1 MMQLEL
7 DILPAAAG
15 AGLYLAYRF
24 LAVRVHDNV
33 SPKKQDAFSED
44 AMTEHKVDVN
54 QELPEPEPEHK
65 QELPFETVQV
75 LAPRPGKIPK
85 HQRYH
90 PWLFGGFCVF
100 VAARCFHF
108 KKMIHHAANDEM
120 EFESLFT
127 TLPADSPPS
136 YTIEAAIDISP
147 ELLGQL
153 PSHDGAVPALQSA
166 VLAPP
171 TVAHDANDVALYS
184 VKLERQRMP
193 IFSVGDVVYYR
204 SAYYG
209 TLMVGTP
216 AVPFKVVFDTGS
228 GHLIL
233 PSTYCHTE
241 TCRAHR
247 RYRRSASTTGQDIDY
262 DGTLVEAGQPRDQ
275 ITVSFGT
282 GEVTGVFVEDIVCM
296 NGDGA
301 TESNESVAVAG
312 SLQDGCVSMRLI
324 AATDMS
330 EDPFKSFQFD
340 GVLGLGLDGLSQTRE
355 FNFLEVVAE
364 SVEQWGGGSMP
375 HTFGVFLAEGT
386 SEESEIVFGGWS
398 PTHHEDDLSWNS
410 VLEPEMGHWMLPI
423 KSMRVGEETIA
434 FCNEGCKAV
443 VDTGTSLFA
452 VPTVAFPE
460 LYELMKHPTP
470 LAGHC
475 RGYGPQLHIE
485 LEHFTVTLEP
495 RDYARLER
503 ATSLSTYMQFLPNSN
518 EKRTG
523 PPSRSDLF
531 CKPMLMALDLPEPLG
546 PKLFILGEPVLR
558 KYYTVYDGL
567 SKTVGI
573 ARARHQ
579 KGARPAEF
587 LRSSGDTDASSSM
600 FDAFR
605 KRKLQR

>member
-1 MMQLEL
+1 MQLEL
-7 DILPAAAG
+7 EVLPAVAG

-24 LAVRVHDNV
+24 LAVVHNDS
-33 SPKKQDAFSED
+33 SPKKQDAFFED
-44 AMTEHKVDVN
+44 VMAEHKVDAN
-54 QELPEPEPEHK
+54 QELPEPEQEQE
-65 QELPFETVQV
+65 QELAVEFVPVPSPKLQKV
-75 LAPRPGKIPK
+75 SK
-85 HQRYH
+85 HQHSRR
-90 PWLFGGFCVF
+90 WLFAGFCVF
-100 VAARCFHF
+100 VAARCVHF
-108 KKMIHHAANDEM
+108 KRMIDHPADDDIATV
-120 EFESLFT
+120 FA
-127 TLPADSPPS
+127 TLPADSVPS
-136 YTIEAAIDISP
+136 SMSEAAIDIMP
-147 ELLGQL
+147 ESLGQL
-153 PSHDGAVPALQSA
+153 PLDDGAVQALQSA
-166 VLAPP
+166 VQAPP
-171 TVAHDANDVALYS
+171 NAEAAIVASDAALYS
-184 VKLERQRMP
+184 VRLERQRMP
-193 IFSVGDVVYYR
+193 IYSVGDVVYYR

-209 TLMVGTP
+209 TLMVGSP

-262 DGTLVEAGQPRDQ
+262 DGTPVEAGQPRDQ

-296 NGDGA
+296 NGEGA
-301 TESNESVAVAG
+301 TESNDSVAG
-312 SLQDGCVSMRLI
+312 SLQDGCVNMRLI

-364 SVEQWGGGSMP
+364 SVGQWGGGSMP

-398 PTHHEDDLSWNS
+398 PTHHEEDLSWNS

-423 KSMRVGEETIA
+423 KSMRVGDETIA
-434 FCNEGCKAV
+434 FCNDGCKAV

-503 ATSLSTYMQFLPNSN
+503 ASSLSTYPQFLPNSN
-518 EKRTG
+518 ETRTG

-587 LRSSGDTDASSSM
+587 LRSSGDTDAPSSM

-605 KRKLQR
+605 RRKLQR